1 MNKLGLGT
9 VQFGCNYGISNAN
22 GQVPPDEVS
31 RIIDFAGSSGITYI
45 DTASTYGNSEEVL
58 GHFDLSNFKIITKT
72 IKTHK
77 DLDLYANIKLFK
89 TALEESKRKLSKN
102 KMYGL
107 LFHDAND
114 LLSSYGKNLWELATD
129 FKQEEGLSKIG
140 VSVYN
145 PEELKQIISLYPIE
159 IVQLPLNI
167 FDQRFVP
174 LLKDLKRQGIEIHTR
189 SAFLQGLL
197 LMEPEK
203 VNEYFSSIVPI
214 LKSIPEPKIA
224 YALNF
229 IKNLPE
235 IDRII
240 VGCTSLQEIQEIVNM
255 YFTNVGEIEY
265 SKFKVDD
272 VRMINPSLWEIK

>member
-9 VQFGCNYGISNAN
+9 VQFGCNYGISNEN
-22 GQVPPDEVS
+22 GQVSPDVVS
-31 RIIDFAGSSGITYI
+31 RIIDFACANGITYI
-45 DTASTYGNSEEVL
+45 DTASVYGNSEEVL
-58 GHFDLSNFKIITKT
+58 GHFDLSNFRIITKT

-89 TALEESKRKLSKN
+89 SALYESRRKLSN
-102 KMYGL
+102 NRLYGL
-107 LFHDAND
+107 LFHEAND
-114 LLSSYGKNLWELATD
+114 LLSCYGKNLWELAAD
-129 FKQEEGLSKIG
+129 FKHKEGLSKIG

-145 PEELKQIISLYPIE
+145 PEELMQIIRLYPIE

-167 FDQRFVP
+167 LDQRFVP

-197 LMEPEK
+197 LMDPEK
-203 VNEYFSSIVPI
+203 VNSYFSSIVPL

-255 YFTNVGEIEY
+255 YFTNVEEIEY

>member
-1 MNKLGLGT
+1 MIKLGLGT
-9 VQFGCNYGISNAN
+9 VQFGCNYGISNTN
-22 GQVPPDEVS
+22 GQVKPEEVL
-31 RIIDFAGSSGITYI
+31 RILDFAKSNGIKYL
-45 DTASTYGNSEEVL
+45 DTASVYGNSEEVL
-58 GHFDLSNFKIITKT
+58 GNFDLNGFRIITKT
-72 IKTHK
+72 VRADKNLEICE
-77 DLDLYANIKLFK
+77 NIKLFK

-102 KMYGL
+102 ELYGL
-107 LFHDAND
+107 LFHEAND
-114 LLSSYGKNLWELATD
+114 LLSCYGKNLWELATD
-129 FKQEEGLSKIG
+129 FKHKEGLSKIG

-145 PEELKQIISLYPIE
+145 PEELMQIIRLYPIE

-167 FDQRFVP
+167 LDKRFVP

-203 VNEYFSSIVPI
+203 VNSYFSSIVPV
-214 LKSIPEPKIA
+214 LKSIPAPKIA

-255 YFTNVGEIEY
+255 YFINVREVEY

-272 VRMINPSLWEIK
+272 IRMINPSLWEIK